1 MNGGRVLAVSS
12 PSDRCLLMWIETD
25 ASRSSS
31 REIGR
36 LSWSLSNL
44 VMEVIEKRLADV
56 GNMR

>member
-1 MNGGRVLAVSS
+1 MLAISS

-36 LSWSLSNL
+36 LSWSLSGL
-44 VMEVIEKRLADV
+44 GMEVIEKRLADV